1 MMEVEID
8 ATTNHTH
15 THTRNGQ
22 FTQTGINF
30 DSKMTF
36 ENWPYLI
43 SPFYIYCT

>member
-15 THTRNGQ
+15 TRNGQ
-22 FTQTGINF
+22 FAQTGINF
-30 DSKMTF
+30 DIKITF